1 MSVLK
6 KTKRGNINYE
16 LCEGSY
22 GLELWVIYDE
32 PCFCGNVAHAENLE
46 YAIDMHEEEMS
57 ILVEQA
63 RVEFGF

>member
-22 GLELWVIYDE
+22 GLELWVLYVVGWGSLLALMKQTIQRD
-32 PCFCGNVAHAENLE
+32 
-46 YAIDMHEEEMS
+46 
-57 ILVEQA
+57 
-63 RVEFGF
+63 RT